1 MRLPNRQTLL
11 VLEPGVEVTAKEA
24 PPSMTYKGPFPTVG
38 MEPMVAFVTY
48 LDENPVELTVET
60 KRTVTND
67 VEISANTERTVTSDD
82 PVFVEIEAST
92 QRVVTNNV
100 EITIPTVRNVTSFK
114 VDLEIGTRRDVIVSG
129 DMEIGTQRNVE
140 ARIEIEASTVRNVL
154 NNEDSEIGIP
164 TKEYGSFVEKNKLF
178 RVQHDVLNEDVSD
191 NPYFEKQISNL
202 RNAALLTR
210 NQTVIKAINE
220 LFVSQREAFLSTF
233 TALEK
238 VNTTLGDLVTDKH
251 LRAQYAKMGAESVI
265 DGLVKLSANVDTIIS
280 FIGMQAES
288 LDYYRELGY
297 EDLLATLKGLNEKIK
312 SIDFDWNDMTED
324 ELAWM
329 FRATDYIPEIKDQVF
344 SLLEQMQDE
353 IDAFKNGT
361 TSQFLN
367 LKSETELTLARQY
380 QTLIERMNSPYERV
394 TEQEI
399 RNMFK
404 SLGQEEDLPDEEE
417 DVYFQM
423 FQSLVTKLQDDKEE
437 LEGQIEALR
446 QSQAVLLQDLE
457 GWADVTVRDIQTLF
471 TDISEDQDAQDVYIE
486 LFRTFSARLDAQA
499 ELFEQEIAR
508 LETRIETGITESEA
522 YADVTEAEVRRIFDI
537 PLDGDPGGS
546 SGGGSLEV
554 SEVIAIINGLTD
566 RIIAQEEES
575 DRLKQRIATLEEQAD
590 SFSRSLDTLSNSIAT
605 KFAEFNNFTAEVG
618 ENIRSILSS
627 LENAEQAIEG
637 AVTYDVLVTY
647 LNTELETTISSVKEI
662 DNRVTGLEE
671 KVEAAFTEEDIVS
684 TEEISSLFDSTAW
697 VDNYEVISEDDIY
710 SMFERPYDDEGNPL
724 PTTSEKVQEMLELI
738 ADEDDIYDMFP
749 DTIRQTIPQSDAT
762 ESVQEVLDDLAT
774 EDDILDLFSQYID
787 GVEVHSMEEL
797 LEALANRNNAQGS

>member
-82 PVFVEIEAST
+82 PVLVEIEAST
-92 QRVVTNNV
+92 QRVVTNDV

-114 VDLEIGTRRDVIVSG
+114 VDLEIGTRRDVIVTG
-129 DMEIGTQRNVE
+129 DMEIGTRRNVE

-265 DGLVKLSANVDTIIS
+265 DGLVKLSSNVDTIID

-404 SLGQEEDLPDEEE
+404 SLGQEEDIPDEEE

-446 QSQAVLLQDLE
+446 QSQEVLLQDLE
-457 GWADVTVRDIQTLF
+457 GWADVTVRDIQALF

-486 LFRTFSARLDAQA
+486 LFRTFSERLDAQA

-508 LETRIETGITESEA
+508 LEARIETGITESEA

-590 SFSRSLDTLSNSIAT
+590 SFSQRLDTLSSSIAA
-605 KFAEFNNFTAEVG
+605 KFTEFDNFTAEVG

-647 LNTELETTISSVKEI
+647 LNTELETTISSVQEI

>member
-82 PVFVEIEAST
+82 PVLVEIEAST
-92 QRVVTNNV
+92 QRVVTNDV

-129 DMEIGTQRNVE
+129 DMEIGTRRNVE

-265 DGLVKLSANVDTIIS
+265 DGLVKLSSNVDTIID

-437 LEGQIEALR
+437 LEGQIEAFR
-446 QSQAVLLQDLE
+446 QSQEVLLQDLE
-457 GWADVTVRDIQTLF
+457 GWADVTVRDIQALF

-508 LETRIETGITESEA
+508 LETRIETSITESEA

-590 SFSRSLDTLSNSIAT
+590 SFSQRLDTLSSSIAA
-605 KFAEFNNFTAEVG
+605 KFAEFDNFTAEVG

-647 LNTELETTISSVKEI
+647 LNTELETTISSVQEI

-738 ADEDDIYDMFP
+738 ADEDDIYNMFP
-749 DTIRQTIPQSDAT
+749 DTIRQTISQSDAT

>member
-92 QRVVTNNV
+92 QRVVTNDV

-446 QSQAVLLQDLE
+446 QSQEVLLQDLE

-590 SFSRSLDTLSNSIAT
+590 SFSRSLDTLSNSIVT

>member
-92 QRVVTNNV
+92 QRVVTNDV

-129 DMEIGTQRNVE
+129 DMEIGTRRNVE

-265 DGLVKLSANVDTIIS
+265 DGLVKLSSNVDTIID

-446 QSQAVLLQDLE
+446 QSQEVLLQDLE
-457 GWADVTVRDIQTLF
+457 GWADVTVRDIQALF

-486 LFRTFSARLDAQA
+486 LFRTFSERLDAQA

-508 LETRIETGITESEA
+508 LEARIETGITESEA

-590 SFSRSLDTLSNSIAT
+590 SFSQRLDTLSSSIAA
-605 KFAEFNNFTAEVG
+605 KFAKFDNFTAEVG

-647 LNTELETTISSVKEI
+647 LNTELETTISSVQEI

-738 ADEDDIYDMFP
+738 ADEDDIYNMFP
-749 DTIRQTIPQSDAT
+749 DTIRQTISQSDAT